1 MEGEEEG
8 EEDVV
13 REEVTKETYA
23 RLILRDGV
31 DVDVHVYFACGDEC
45 MVLRRPAEWVRR
57 HAGAHDTWE
66 WCDQEKLGTIITR
79 HVDFISVRMP
89 RAYPPAWRLYC
100 GYLALS
106 NDPDIR
112 KVLPLSISKF
122 IRIVARVPNM
132 SAFIIK

>member
-57 HAGAHDTWE
+57 HAGALDTWK

-79 HVDFISVRMP
+79 QVDIISVRLP
-89 RAYPPAWRLYC
+89 RACPPAWRLYC
-100 GYLALS
+100 GYLS
-106 NDPDIR
+106 IDPDIC
-112 KVLPLSISKF
+112 SYEMHSSFSKF